1 MANFWDNDAP
11 AKVPQPVR
19 QAAAVVQSTVKD
31 VTKQSGSILQSVV
44 SQASQLMSSGAEFAS
59 DATESFV
66 DAAPEMVENVQE
78 SARVVSDV
86 AGKASTGFKVLTSPV
101 ALNFLDD
108 LVFGRERAA
117 IGINAPPRSED
128 YLSPET
134 IDLLKVMIKDRG
146 GIKPGQKLVFS
157 KEIYATL
164 SKKYG
169 SQIKVVQTGGSGS
182 KTIINALAN
191 RNPADEIKNTLGAF
205 SVKADEDGNM
215 VIVDKFNYNEW
226 KHPVTGEEYS
236 PEGFDKAVENGDFT
250 VSEMIGKS
258 WEKYG
263 ASYGYV
269 RSLGFLLGSRGYVDE
284 EGKETQGREF
294 VLQLGNISDL

>member
-11 AKVPQPVR
+11 AKTEQPVR
-19 QAAAVVQSTVKD
+19 QAAAAVQSTVKD
-31 VTKQSGSILQSVV
+31 VTQQSGSILQSVV

-66 DAAPEMVENVQE
+66 EAVPEMVENVQE
-78 SARVVSDV
+78 RAGIVSDV

-108 LVFGRERAA
+108 IAFGRARAA
-117 IGINAPPRSED
+117 AGIKAPPRSEEF
-128 YLSPET
+128 LSPET
-134 IDLLKVMIKDRG
+134 IGLLKVMIKDRG
-146 GIKPGQKLVFS
+146 IKPGQKLDFS
-157 KEIYATL
+157 KDVYTDL

-182 KTIINALAN
+182 ETIVDALAN

-215 VIVDKFNYNEW
+215 VIVDRFNYNEW